1 MPSSTRK
8 TSGVA
13 RKRKPHYK
21 SKFEVTVAAALE
33 KCGLRLYYESV
44 KLPYTLE
51 LEYTPDWVN
60 AGNIVLEAK
69 GKFDYDSRRK
79 MLAVKKA
86 HPCRDIRMVFMRNNK
101 LGKGSKMRY
110 GEWCDKHGIRWSVYP
125 ELPFDKK
132 EMKSV

>member
-1 MPSSTRK
+1 M
-8 TSGVA
+8 
-13 RKRKPHYK
+13 
-21 SKFEVTVAAALE
+21 TVAAALE
-33 KCGLRLYYESV
+33 KAGMGEGLFYEAV

-60 AGNIVLEAK
+60 DGNIILEAK

-86 HPCRDIRMVFMRNNK
+86 HPYRDIRMIFMRNNK

-110 GEWCDKHGIRWSVYP
+110 GEWCDKHGIKWSVYP
-125 ELPFDKK
+125 ELPLTKK
-132 EMKSV
+132 EILGE